1 MKGTWQ
7 FEAGHEPVVAIGT
20 SQGARFALGVRPHL
34 LRLELPNDH
43 AIHFD
48 DAGRVILVQKD
59 GVSYRRTLDSRI
71 LVSKVVRQPRRARRR
86 LDPPADPLQFLA
98 DQHAHARAAL
108 RLLEDSGERGEC
120 ELLSGRLANPSKW
133 AKETLAAA
141 ARFDSRALKYDRE
154 ETHRIYLPIPILPPD
169 HYSSLVLQLT
179 EGCSW
184 NRCGFCSFYKDTPY
198 RERDYDEFVAHLDAV
213 LSYLRKSLSRYH
225 RVFLGQANALL
236 VDNRRLLPMLQA
248 VTERMPLLDPSMS
261 ARAREEFKARHENW
275 FEGFYSFVDGFHP
288 PKSGR
293 EFAQLAEAGVR
304 RVYLGLESGDDEVL
318 RILGKPPA
326 SRSAIE
332 LVSCLHEASIRV
344 GVIVLV
350 GAGGKMHFERHLN
363 STLIALEKMDLRRG
377 DQVYLSKLVIHGDEP
392 YAKRAAAEGLLALTE
407 SEQARQFEAFG
418 QGARLRLAEPVP
430 IAPYDIM
437 LTRARLPL
445 KAQ

>member
-1 MKGTWQ
+1 
-7 FEAGHEPVVAIGT
+7 
-20 SQGARFALGVRPHL
+20 
-34 LRLELPNDH
+34 
-43 AIHFD
+43 
-48 DAGRVILVQKD
+48 
-59 GVSYRRTLDSRI
+59 
-71 LVSKVVRQPRRARRR
+71 
-86 LDPPADPLQFLA
+86 
-98 DQHAHARAAL
+98 
-108 RLLEDSGERGEC
+108 
-120 ELLSGRLANPSKW
+120 
-133 AKETLAAA
+133 
-141 ARFDSRALKYDRE
+141 
-154 ETHRIYLPIPILPPD
+154 
-169 HYSSLVLQLT
+169 
-179 EGCSW
+179 
-184 NRCGFCSFYKDTPY
+184 
-198 RERDYDEFVAHLDAV
+198 
-213 LSYLRKSLSRYH
+213 
-225 RVFLGQANALL
+225 LGQANALL